1 MEQIYIYTATT
12 KKEYTWY
19 QFNSENGEC
28 LINIQP
34 SYWEL
39 IQRYLP
45 PGGHLPGLSILSDRS
60 KGITLCISGIKS
72 HRLEKHTSQIVDT
85 ILISNSISKL
95 SNTQLVLIQK
105 FLEATPISIDI
116 DDPFITST
124 YSEWF
129 TKLSE
134 CITNNGEGGALGID
148 FDFEKFKKIISES
161 SVSIQDS
168 QSDTSNLEEDTESE
182 VALDTLENRLVVL
195 KNLSKYAYN
204 NNFPISLL
212 ITYGIN
218 PKELERIVF
227 KGLTVHS
234 KAKTDLSGQDVY
246 EIPPEKDGLNPDVAH
261 DQIAENIIED
271 EGIEKSADDHGE
283 KYKGHN
289 SGNAREQA
297 TQIEVDTN
305 KVLGIAVTSAGVVIS
320 LFHGKIT
327 IITSIIT
334 GAGVYL
340 YSKRKKIK

>member
-1 MEQIYIYTATT
+1 MEKIYIYTATT
-12 KKEYTWY
+12 KVGYSWY
-19 QFNSENGEC
+19 GYDPDTNMCTLEAEPTEWNE
-28 LINIQP
+28 I
-34 SYWEL
+34 
-39 IQRYLP
+39 RHHLP
-45 PGGHLPGLSILSDRS
+45 PGGHLPGLSITSDKS
-60 KGITLCISGIKS
+60 KGVSLCISGIKS
-72 HRLEKHTSQIVDT
+72 HRLEKNIGQIVDT
-85 ILISNSISKL
+85 IFISSSMNKL
-95 SNTQLVLIQK
+95 SDMQLVLVHQ
-105 FLEATPISIDI
+105 FLEVKPVSINV
-116 DDPFITST
+116 DDPFIEST

-134 CITNNGEGGALGID
+134 CITNNGEGGALGIV

-161 SVSIQDS
+161 SVSVQDS

-212 ITYGIN
+212 ITYGKN
-218 PKELERIVF
+218 PKELESIVF

-246 EIPPEKDGLNPDVAH
+246 EIPPEKSDMKTDVAH
-261 DQIAENIIED
+261 DQVAENIIGG
-271 EGIEKSADDHGE
+271 EGIGENADDDGE
-283 KYKGHN
+283 KDEGHN
-289 SGNAREQA
+289 SVNAREQA
-297 TQIEVDTN
+297 TQIEVDIN
-305 KVLGIAVTSAGVVIS
+305 KILGIAVTSAGIVIS

-340 YSKRKKIK
+340 YSKRKRTK